1 MGLKFDAGDNY
12 EFDPKFQLILSLLD
26 LLPRMTSLVRYS
38 LHTQDYLIIYFWY
51 INSWVKG
58 FELLMVL
65 LKTSR
70 YANWVIRFLVKH
82 WESCKIEREIGEK
95 NVEAKQDL
103 MWHDLRIFF
112 FF

>member
-1 MGLKFDAGDNY
+1 VGLKFDAGDNY

-58 FELLMVL
+58 FVLLMVL

-70 YANWVIRFLVKH
+70 YAN
-82 WESCKIEREIGEK
+82 
-95 NVEAKQDL
+95 
-103 MWHDLRIFF
+103 
-112 FF
+112 